1 MTSNDTIIDMAQT
14 ISILVTFVG
23 NRDPYPENDEEPGP
37 ILSFIFSKHPDEAYL
52 LCSNST
58 YLERANDLEYEA
70 RSEGNTTRFHPIDF
84 FVKDAIDYNE
94 IWETLIHVLKTIQ
107 DDVNTKLPKNTKP
120 NWIFLIDSGTP
131 QMKTCLLLASQLQIV
146 DAEIYQGIPP
156 QFGGGIYKT
165 RKIITENLPFFK
177 SEKNGTYS
185 KPASHLSD
193 FYGSEKT
200 LQNISYEIQKASLY
214 DEPVLILGETGTG
227 KTMIARAIH
236 KNSCRKDF
244 PFIEINCSAIPKDL
258 AESELFGHMKG
269 SFSGAT
275 SHRSGKLLSAHN
287 GTLFLDE
294 IGDLSLD
301 IQAKLLKAIEDNVIY
316 PIGSDEP
323 KKINVRI
330 LAATNKNIPALIKEG
345 LFRKDLY
352 ERIKVFCITIPP
364 LRERK
369 EDITFLAEHF
379 INEWNKKYNE
389 QKELSQE
396 VLALFQEYSWPG
408 NIRELRNTIYSGA
421 ASSTGT
427 VIKSEAITD
436 LVTTQRIEAIVNN
449 TKLESDAFLHECK
462 LPPQGINLRAKLL
475 QIEWEYVSL
484 ALRQTDGN
492 REAAARL
499 LGMTGHA
506 FRKALKERLAGF
518 FDEDNEL

>member
-1 MTSNDTIIDMAQT
+1 
-14 ISILVTFVG
+14 
-23 NRDPYPENDEEPGP
+23 
-37 ILSFIFSKHPDEAYL
+37 
-52 LCSNST
+52 
-58 YLERANDLEYEA
+58 
-70 RSEGNTTRFHPIDF
+70 
-84 FVKDAIDYNE
+84 
-94 IWETLIHVLKTIQ
+94 
-107 DDVNTKLPKNTKP
+107 
-120 NWIFLIDSGTP
+120 
-131 QMKTCLLLASQLQIV
+131 
-146 DAEIYQGIPP
+146 
-156 QFGGGIYKT
+156 
-165 RKIITENLPFFK
+165 
-177 SEKNGTYS
+177 
-185 KPASHLSD
+185 
-193 FYGSEKT
+193 
-200 LQNISYEIQKASLY
+200 
-214 DEPVLILGETGTG
+214 
-227 KTMIARAIH
+227 
-236 KNSCRKDF
+236 
-244 PFIEINCSAIPKDL
+244 
-258 AESELFGHMKG
+258 
-269 SFSGAT
+269 
-275 SHRSGKLLSAHN
+275 
-287 GTLFLDE
+287 
-294 IGDLSLD
+294 
-301 IQAKLLKAIEDNVIY
+301 
-316 PIGSDEP
+316 